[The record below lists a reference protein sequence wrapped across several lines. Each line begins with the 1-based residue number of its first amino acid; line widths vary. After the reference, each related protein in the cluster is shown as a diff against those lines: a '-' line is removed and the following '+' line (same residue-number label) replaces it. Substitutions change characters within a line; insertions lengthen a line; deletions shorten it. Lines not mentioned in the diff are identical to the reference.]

1 MRHFNSCF
9 ILALL
14 SIPIAFSEEPPV
26 NHDAKN
32 PKHTNALAKETSPYL
47 LQHAHN
53 PVNWHPWG
61 DEAFALA
68 KKENKPIFLSV
79 GYSSCHWCHVMERES
94 FENEAVAGI
103 LNEYFVAIK
112 VDREERPDVDEIYMT
127 CVQIV
132 SGRGGWPMS
141 VFLTPEGKPF
151 YGGTYYPPED
161 YAGRKGFKSLLKNIH
176 EVWLTQHDALMT
188 DAERMSDAVREQLA
202 SRKVVAQSTLDRDFL
217 EATIGDIHG
226 AFEPKR
232 GGFSRAPKFPPN
244 NGLPYFLYMQQRAGP
259 RGTST
264 AGIQSLNTMITL
276 TLDQMAMGGIHDQLG
291 GGFHRYSTD
300 ERWFLPHFEKMLY
313 DNAMLSRSYAEASVV
328 YKNPEYERVARDVCD
343 WVLREMT
350 SPEGGFYSALDADSE
365 GEEGKF
371 YVWSKHE
378 IEQLLGADAELFCTV
393 FNVTEEGNFRE
404 ESTGKKIPHNIP
416 FLTKPLAECA
426 KDVKLSEAELRAK
439 VSAWK
444 KTLMA
449 VRVQRVW
456 PGLDDKIL
464 TAWNGLMIASLA
476 RTSVLL
482 NEPRYK
488 AAALKAAELMLK
500 NQKTKEG
507 RWLATQR
514 KGQSKLPAYLDDHA
528 FMAMAFLELFDAT
541 HDERWKNEAIALVD
555 VLDKHFADPKGG
567 GYFFIADDHEKLLAR
582 TKDPIDK
589 AIPSGNGWAAQALVK
604 LWLITGD
611 ERYHQK
617 AKALF
622 AEFQGAMERL
632 PQAMESTLL
641 AAARF
646 HDAEQQKGVVSKVE
660 IKAEPAVTRG
670 AVSVELFVGASALK
684 RGQSTPVA
692 VKFSIARGS
701 HIQAHKPD
709 DPFVKPTRFTL
720 FNKDLGELSNETYPQ
735 PTEITLPGTGVLKVY
750 SGDMVGTAELN
761 VPANAPL
768 GKTALRIE
776 VFFQACDDKECDMPQ
791 KVLLTLPVEIVETTA
806 SVTPAN
812 EGLFKVKK

>member
-1 MRHFNSCF
+1 MRHIFSCTLF
-9 ILALL
+9 ALL
-14 SIPIAFSEEPPV
+14 STAFVFSGEPSV
-26 NHDAKN
+26 NHDTKN

-53 PVNWHPWG
+53 PVNWYPWG
-61 DEAFALA
+61 EEAFALA
-68 KKENKPIFLSV
+68 KKENKAIFLSV
-79 GYSSCHWCHVMERES
+79 GYSACHWCHVMERES
-94 FENEAVAGI
+94 FENEAVAAI
-103 LNEYFVAIK
+103 LNEHFVSIK

-161 YAGRKGFKSLLKNIH
+161 FGNRKGFKSLLKNVQ
-176 EVWLTQHDALMT
+176 EVWVKQHDEVMK
-188 DAERMSDAVREQLA
+188 DADRMSEAVREQLA
-202 SRKVVAQSTLDRDFL
+202 SRKIPSQSTLDNDFL
-217 EATIGDIHG
+217 ESTVDEIHG
-226 AFEPKR
+226 KFEPKR

-244 NGLPYFLYMQQRAGP
+244 NGLPYFLYMRQRTGVA
-259 RGTST
+259 GTSPV
-264 AGIQSLNTMITL
+264 GVKLLDTMTKL
-276 TLDQMAMGGIHDQLG
+276 TLDEMAMGGIHDQLG

-313 DNAMLSRSYAEASVV
+313 DNAMLSRSYAEASVI

-371 YVWSKHE
+371 YVWGKDE
-378 IEQLLGADAELFCTV
+378 IEKLLGKDAEMFCTV

-404 ESTGKKIPHNIP
+404 EATGKKIPHNIP
-416 FLTKPLAECA
+416 FMIKPVAAYAMDL
-426 KDVKLSEAELRAK
+426 KISEKELRAK
-439 VSAWK
+439 IEGWK
-444 KTLMA
+444 QTLMA
-449 VRVQRVW
+449 VRIKRVW

-476 RTSVLL
+476 RTSVIL
-482 NEPRYK
+482 NETRYK
-488 AAALKAAELMLK
+488 DAALKCAELMVK

-528 FMAMAFLELFDAT
+528 FLAMAFLELFDAT
-541 HDERWKNEAIALVD
+541 KDERWKGEAVALMD
-555 VLDKHFADPKGG
+555 VLDKHFSDPKGG

-589 AIPSGNGWAAQALVK
+589 AIPSGNGWAAQALVR
-604 LWLITGD
+604 LWKITGD
-611 ERYHQK
+611 EKYHLK

-632 PQAMESTLL
+632 PHAMESTLL
-641 AAARF
+641 AAAWF
-646 HDAEQQKGVVSKVE
+646 HDIEQQKGLVA
-660 IKAEPAVTRG
+660 KAEVKAETKIKQGAVTVEVFAG
-670 AVSVELFVGASALK
+670 ATALK
-684 RGQSTPVA
+684 RGQATAVA
-692 VKFSIARGS
+692 VKYTIDQGW

-709 DPFVKPTRFTL
+709 DPILKPTMFTL
-720 FNKDLGELSNETYPQ
+720 FNKALGELKDDKFPEPVELLI
-735 PTEITLPGTGVLKVY
+735 PDAGKLKVY
-750 SGDMVGTAELN
+750 SGEVIGTAQLN
-761 VPANAPL
+761 VPATAPL
-768 GKTALRIE
+768 GKSVIRLE
-776 VFFQACDDKECDMPQ
+776 VHFQACDDKECDQPQ
-791 KVLLTLPVEIVETTA
+791 KVFLSLPIEIVEPTA
-806 SVTPAN
+806 DVKAAN
-812 EGLFKVKK
+812 EAMFKTK